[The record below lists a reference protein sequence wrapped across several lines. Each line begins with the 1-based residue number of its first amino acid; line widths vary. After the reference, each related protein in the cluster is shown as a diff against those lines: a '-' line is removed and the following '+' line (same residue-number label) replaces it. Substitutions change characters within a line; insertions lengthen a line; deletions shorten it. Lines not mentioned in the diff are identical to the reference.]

1 MKKGIKINV
10 ATQQVEEV
18 FINHYTDIYKE
29 IGNGCNLFCCPV
41 EFENGDTL
49 YADDE
54 ALLQENVEGC
64 FAMEN
69 FRYPIVGNAIILGTD
84 EEGESVNAKT
94 KKEDLHIIFGNK
106 EVAEQYRKSAMLT
119 QPEIYTF

>member
-1 MKKGIKINV
+1 MKKAIKINV
-10 ATQQVEEV
+10 TTQKVEEV
-18 FINHYTDIYKE
+18 FISDYTDIYKE

-41 EFENGDTL
+41 EFENGDCL

-84 EEGESVNAKT
+84 EEGESTNAKT
-94 KKEDLHIIFGNK
+94 NISDLNILFGDK
-106 EVAEQYRKSAMLT
+106 TVAEEYRKSAMMR